1 MLLYKIFHNHDDDND
16 TILDYYYPEGI
27 LIPTPT
33 PPNTIWNSYND
44 CDYDYDDYNSFSSF
58 LINGLIRKNLE
69 THESIQKL
77 FSQLIQDKFSLNIHI
92 VNAIMKDNSSTRYH
106 LLWDAYIIMLENI
119 TCSYHFNRDK
129 VFQ

>member
-1 MLLYKIFHNHDDDND
+1 MLQYKIFHHHHHDI
-16 TILDYYYPEGI
+16 ILDYYYPEGI

-33 PPNTIWNSYND
+33 PPNTIWNSYKD
-44 CDYDYDDYNSFSSF
+44 CDYHYYDYNSFSSF

-69 THESIQKL
+69 THVSIQKL
-77 FSQLIQDKFSLNIHI
+77 FSQLILDKFSLNIHL

-106 LLWDAYIIMLENI
+106 QLWDAYIIMLENI
-119 TCSYHFNRDK
+119 TRSYHFNRDN